1 MGIDSTR
8 GAAETQAGQ
17 RRRVTNVHATQKG
30 RLGDSSKGERK
41 RLNRQLESERTL
53 RRI

>member
-1 MGIDSTR
+1 MKMEEEMEWGTTRR

-30 RLGDSSKGERK
+30 RLGDSSKGDRG
-41 RLNRQLESERTL
+41 
-53 RRI
+53 